1 MLLQAHHKLFILHP
15 KSSILKIPAILAQ
28 YFYENNRIDLPGFGS
43 FFFAPDAD
51 AGLDTRRN
59 KTIPSGQLSF
69 ESNTSLKDNK
79 ELVNYISAQSGK
91 MKSLAEADF
100 NTHLETAKQFLSIGK
115 PFLFEGIGSLVKL
128 QSGEFALAAEQI
140 AEKFRDV
147 SVSEKT
153 TGEDEAAF
161 SNYRNILKPSKQKMS
176 WRKPVLFLLIAG
188 GLALAVWGGYKV
200 YKITTSKNKEE
211 NTNKEKQVVQPETSI
226 PSVSLPTKD
235 SSNTINPTTE
245 PISTSAENTYKF
257 VVEVANKE
265 RALSRFKKLQTFGV
279 KGVQMETSDSLSFKI
294 FFKIPAAIGDT
305 ARIIDSLRKNYTP
318 AGKRAFIE

>member
-1 MLLQAHHKLFILHP
+1 MLLQARNKIIILHS
-15 KSSILKIPAILAQ
+15 KSNILKIPAILAQ
-28 YFYENNRIDLPGFGS
+28 YFYENNRLDLPGFGS
-43 FFFAPDAD
+43 FFFTPNAD
-51 AGLDTRRN
+51 AGLDSRRN
-59 KTIPSGQLSF
+59 KTVHSGQVSF

-79 ELVNYISAQSGK
+79 ELVNYISSQSGK

-100 NTHLETAKQFLSIGK
+100 NSHLETAKQFLSIGK

-128 QSGEFALAAEQI
+128 QSGEYALAAEQM

-153 TGEDEAAF
+153 TGEDESSF
-161 SNYRNILKPSKQKMS
+161 SNYRNILKPSVQKMS

-200 YKITTSKNKEE
+200 YKITTSKNKENPVSE
-211 NTNKEKQVVQPETSI
+211 HPSNSVTNPVKDSTNTLT
-226 PSVSLPTKD
+226 PTKETITASPD
-235 SSNTINPTTE
+235 NTF
-245 PISTSAENTYKF
+245 KF

-265 RALSRFKKLQTFGV
+265 RAISRFKKLQTFGV
-279 KGVQMETSDSLSFKI
+279 KGVQMETSDSISFKI
-294 FFKIPAAIGDT
+294 FFKIPAAISDT

-318 AGKRAFIE
+318 AGKKAFIE